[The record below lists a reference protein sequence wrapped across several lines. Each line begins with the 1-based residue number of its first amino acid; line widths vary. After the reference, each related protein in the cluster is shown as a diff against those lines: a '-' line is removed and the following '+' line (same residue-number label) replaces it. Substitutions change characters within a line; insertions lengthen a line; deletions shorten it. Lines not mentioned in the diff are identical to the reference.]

1 LPAYRVVFT
10 PAADRQ
16 LGKLPQQAREMVA
29 AAIVTL
35 ASNPRPPGAAKLAG
49 TVDLWRIRVR
59 NYRVIYTVVSRELI
73 VTVVKIGDRK
83 DVYR

>member
-1 LPAYRVVFT
+1 MAAYRVVLT

-16 LGKLPQQAREMVA
+16 LAKLPRHAREMVA

-35 ASNPRPPGAAKLAG
+35 ASKPRPSGCVKLSG
-49 TVDLWRIRVR
+49 QDDLWRVRVGD
-59 NYRVIYTVVSRELI
+59 YRVIYAIADDRRI
-73 VTVVKIGDRK
+73 VTIAKIGDRK

>member
-1 LPAYRVVFT
+1 
-10 PAADRQ
+10 
-16 LGKLPQQAREMVA
+16 MVA

-35 ASNPRPPGAAKLAG
+35 ASNPRPHGCVKLSG
-49 TVDLWRIRVR
+49 VDNLWRVRVR
-59 NYRVIYTVVSRELI
+59 DYRVVYTIADDRLV

>member
-1 LPAYRVVFT
+1 MPAYRVDLT

-16 LGKLPQQAREMVA
+16 LAKLSRQAREMVA

-35 ASNPRPPGAAKLAG
+35 AANPRPPGAVKLAG
-49 TVDLWRIRVR
+49 AGDLWRIRVR
-59 NYRVIYTVVSRELI
+59 DYRVVYTVVARELL
-73 VTVVKIGDRK
+73 VTVVKIGNRR

>member
-1 LPAYRVVFT
+1 MAAYRVVLT

-16 LGKLPQQAREMVA
+16 LAKLPREAREMVA

-35 ASNPRPPGAAKLAG
+35 ASNPRPPGAVKLAG
-49 TVDLWRIRVR
+49 VVDLWRIRVR
-59 NYRVIYTVVSRELI
+59 DYRVIYTVVAGELI
-73 VTVVKIGDRK
+73 VTVVKIGNRK

>member
-16 LGKLPQQAREMVA
+16 LGKLPHQAREMVA

-35 ASNPRPPGAAKLAG
+35 ASNPRPSGAVKLAG
-49 TVDLWRIRVR
+49 AVDLWGIRVR
-59 NYRVIYTVVSRELI
+59 DYRVIYTIVAREQV

>member
-1 LPAYRVVFT
+1 
-10 PAADRQ
+10 
-16 LGKLPQQAREMVA
+16 MVA

-35 ASNPRPPGAAKLAG
+35 AANPRPPGAVKLAG
-49 TVDLWRIRVR
+49 TADLWRIRVK
-59 NYRVIYTVVSRELI
+59 NYRVIYTVVSTELI

>member
-1 LPAYRVVFT
+1 MAAYRVVLT

-16 LGKLPQQAREMVA
+16 LAKLPRQAREMVA

-35 ASNPRPPGAAKLAG
+35 ASNPRPPGSAKLAG
-49 TVDLWRIRVR
+49 AADLWRIRVR
-59 NYRVIYTVVSRELI
+59 DYRVIYAVLSGELV
-73 VTVVKIGDRK
+73 VTVVKIGNRK

>member
-1 LPAYRVVFT
+1 MAAYRVVLT

-16 LGKLPQQAREMVA
+16 LAKLPREAREMVA

-35 ASNPRPPGAAKLAG
+35 ASNPRPPGSAKLAG
-49 TVDLWRIRVR
+49 AADLWRIRVR
-59 NYRVIYTVVSRELI
+59 DYRVIYTVLSGELV
-73 VTVVKIGDRK
+73 VTVVKIGNRK

>member
-1 LPAYRVVFT
+1 MAAYRVVLT

-16 LGKLPQQAREMVA
+16 LAKLPGQAREMVA

-35 ASNPRPPGAAKLAG
+35 ASNPRPPGCVKLAG
-49 TVDLWRIRVR
+49 AADLWRIRVR
-59 NYRVIYTVVSRELI
+59 DYRAIYTVVAGDLI
-73 VTVVKIGDRK
+73 VTVVMIGNRK

>member
-1 LPAYRVVFT
+1 MAAYRVVLT

-16 LGKLPQQAREMVA
+16 LAKLPRQAREMVA

-35 ASNPRPPGAAKLAG
+35 ASNPRPPGSVKLAG
-49 TVDLWRIRVR
+49 GGDLWRIRVR
-59 NYRVIYTVVSRELI
+59 DYRVVYTVVSGELI
-73 VTVVKIGDRK
+73 VTVVTIGNRK

>member
-1 LPAYRVVFT
+1 MSAYRIVFT

-16 LGKLPQQAREMVA
+16 LAKLPRPAREMVA

-35 ASNPRPPGAAKLAG
+35 ASNPRPAGSAKLDGAA
-49 TVDLWRIRVR
+49 DLWRIRVR
-59 NYRVIYTVVSRELI
+59 DYRVIYTVRSGELV
-73 VTVVKIGDRK
+73 VTVVNIGNRK